1 MIKYQNVIKINYG
14 GDRKFPMVAPA
25 DIAEVIA
32 EEIQNLSSENKV
44 RYVSSDERNG
54 NEIATILGTA
64 IGKPDL
70 KWIVISNEEVQKNME
85 NFGVPSQL
93 AKGFVDMFDSMYKG
107 ELAKDFYL
115 HQPTILGKTKLE
127 DFAKD
132 FAIAY
137 NQL

>member
-1 MIKYQNVIKINYG
+1 
-14 GDRKFPMVAPA
+14 
-25 DIAEVIA
+25 
-32 EEIQNLSSENKV
+32 
-44 RYVSSDERNG
+44 
-54 NEIATILGTA
+54 
-64 IGKPDL
+64 
-70 KWIVISNEEVQKNME
+70 ME

-137 NQL
+137 NQLQSCIIYNTKPRHIKDVGEYHQYKDLSKPERW